1 MSEKKEIVFAKTLE
15 QVRAMARE
23 QGNCVSEEQ
32 VREAFREQ
40 DLSESQLQLVFDY
53 LIRHKIGIGNPPDP
67 EESLSEEE
75 RDYLQVYLEELAE
88 IPLYSDGEVQA
99 FTISAMAGEAEA
111 KQKLIRHYLR
121 DVADVA
127 RLYTGQGVMLEDLI
141 GEGNVA
147 LAMGVDLL
155 GSLES
160 PAEAQRMLVRLM
172 MDSMEEYIRENADN
186 RKLDERIADQVNLVA
201 DKARQLAEEL
211 HRKVTPEELA
221 AETGLSRKSIQD
233 ACRMSGY
240 KIDDI
245 EVK

>member
-1 MSEKKEIVFAKTLE
+1 MSERKEVLFAKTLE
-15 QVRAMARE
+15 QIRTAAKE

-40 DLSESQLQLVFDY
+40 DFSEEQLQLVFDY
-53 LIRHKIGIGNPPDP
+53 LVRHKIGIGKPMDP
-67 EESLSEEE
+67 EEYLTKEE

-88 IPLYSDGEVQA
+88 LPVYSDGELRA
-99 FTISAMAGEAEA
+99 FTISAMAGEAESR
-111 KQKLIRHYLR
+111 QKLLRHYLR
-121 DVADVA
+121 DVADIA
-127 RLYTGQGVMLEDLI
+127 KLYTGQGVLLEDLI

-147 LAMGVDLL
+147 LAMGVELL

-160 PAEAQRMLVRLM
+160 PDEAQGMLAKMM
-172 MDSMEEYIRENADN
+172 MDRMEEHIRESAGY
-186 RKLDERIADQVNLVA
+186 RRLDEKIADRVNLVA
-201 DKARQLAEEL
+201 DKAGKLAEEL

-221 AETGLSRKSIQD
+221 AETGLSLKSILD

-245 EVK
+245 ELG